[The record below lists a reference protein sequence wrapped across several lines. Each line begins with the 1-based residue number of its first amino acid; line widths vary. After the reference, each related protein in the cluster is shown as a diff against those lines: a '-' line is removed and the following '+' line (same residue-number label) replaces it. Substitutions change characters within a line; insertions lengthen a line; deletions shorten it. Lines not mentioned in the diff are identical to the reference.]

1 MPEIKGLSTAF
12 SESHPADAARVL
24 ETLPAADTAEFISAL
39 APRIAAPIVRQMG
52 PPYAARL
59 IALLEQP
66 HVAAVIQL
74 MGPQS
79 AAQLVQLL
87 PHEQQLQSLAQV
99 PVATSI
105 AIRLLIGYPRGT
117 CGAHMDPWPLALAPE
132 MTAADALEQIRKFEG
147 EISDCLF
154 VSNGQRKLA
163 GVLSP
168 ADLLRVTS
176 RETLSAIM
184 RPAVHKVPALAS
196 ATLVADHPGW
206 EEFHVLPVM
215 ERENRLVGAL
225 HRRALSAA
233 LATPLARSEP
243 NVASGVFAA
252 YWQVVSALTEV
263 AVGALPPVPP
273 VAEPRKNNER

>member
-1 MPEIKGLSTAF
+1 MPEIKGLSSAF
-12 SESHPADAARVL
+12 SESHPTDAARVL
-24 ETLPAADTAEFISAL
+24 ETLPTSDTAEFIREL
-39 APRIAAPIVRQMG
+39 TPRIAAPIVRQMG

-59 IALLEQP
+59 IALLEQS

-74 MGPQS
+74 MGPQA

-87 PHEQQLQSLAQV
+87 SHAQQLQLLAQL
-99 PVATSI
+99 PVATSV
-105 AIRLLIGYPRGT
+105 AIRLLVGYPRGT
-117 CGAHMDPWPLALAPE
+117 CGAYMDPWPLALGPE
-132 MTAADALEQIRKFEG
+132 MTAGDALEQIRKFEG

-168 ADLLRVTS
+168 ADLLRATS
-176 RETLSAIM
+176 REMLSAIM

-225 HRRALSAA
+225 HRRALSVA
-233 LATPLARSEP
+233 LATPVARSEP

-263 AVGALPPVPP
+263 AVGALPPIPP
-273 VAEPRKNNER
+273 VAEERKNNER